1 MKLFTRLALPLFALS
16 ISVAPACG
24 KKAEPTPAPVAETKP
39 PEPAPAADAAPAP
52 AADVAAAPADA
63 AAAPADAA
71 AAPADAAP
79 AAADAAAAGD
89 AVPAGDAVAAA
100 DGAAVEAPKDYIRA
114 VILHADGQRP
124 VTANFEKFEIV
135 EANIDLTKLEEVKA
149 VIAVELG
156 SVLTGDEKRDGHVK
170 SPDFFDIEKF
180 AKATITVKGL
190 KAVENTPDTFD
201 ATATLDLHG
210 VQKDI
215 PVQFKVVE
223 KQADA
228 LIIEGE
234 VKGLAR
240 GDWQVGGAP
249 EKVNVGPQFDAQVRL
264 TVKNVV
270 PAAPAPDAKPQ

>member
-1 MKLFTRLALPLFALS
+1 MKLITRLALPLFALS
-16 ISVAPACG
+16 LAVAPACG
-24 KKAEPTPAPVAETKP
+24 KKAPPTPQPVAETKA
-39 PEPAPAADAAPAP
+39 PEPAPAADA
-52 AADVAAAPADA
+52 AAAPADA

-71 AAPADAAP
+71 AAPADAAAAP
-79 AAADAAAAGD
+79 ADAAAVAADVAAAGD
-89 AVPAGDAVAAA
+89 AAPAGDAVAAA

-114 VILHADGQRP
+114 VLVHAKGENP
-124 VTANFEKFEIV
+124 VTADFEKFEII

-156 SVLTGDEKRDGHVK
+156 SVLTGDPKRDGHVK

-190 KAVENTPDTFD
+190 KAVENTPDTYD
-201 ATATLDLHG
+201 ATATLDLRG
-210 VQKDI
+210 VQKDL

-223 KQADA
+223 KLADA
-228 LIIEGE
+228 IIIEGE

-240 GDWQVGGAP
+240 ADWQVGGEP
-249 EKVNVGPQFDAQVRL
+249 EKVNVGPMFDAQVRL

-270 PAAPAPDAKPQ
+270 PAPPAPEAAPK